1 MKKITLL
8 ATVLVAFTMNAQV
21 TIWEESFEDY
31 EDFDIT
37 ILGAY
42 QWDLDESPTYGAQ
55 DFDFE
60 NEEYVGTAI
69 VFNSS
74 AMTDADPNDPQDR
87 TIWNARTGEKGL
99 YMIAATS
106 LLNDDYI
113 ITPRIDL
120 TSVNAAQFSFWAKSL
135 TEDYGLERFHVLL
148 STTSS
153 NYFDFTVELSDGELQ
168 APLEYTEYSY
178 DLSDYEGQM
187 VYLAIHY
194 VAQDSFVFQM
204 DDFLVQ
210 GNILSIEDFY
220 LNSNGVTCMC
230 PDASVGDTGV
240 VNGITYTKRTK
251 EQITPS
257 NASSTCTSGITDM
270 SDLFN
275 GIGFF
280 DGDIGSW
287 DVSSVTNMRQMFR
300 NADAFNQ
307 PIGNWDVSS
316 VTDMRAMFNLA
327 TSFNQDISSWNVG
340 NVTDMSYMFFG
351 TVYY

>member
-8 ATVLVAFTMNAQV
+8 AAVFVAFTMNSQV

-31 EDFDIT
+31 EDFDIE

-42 QWDLDESPTYGAQ
+42 QWDLDESLTYGALN
-55 DFDFE
+55 FDFE

-74 AMTDADPNDPQDR
+74 AMTDADPSDPQDR

-210 GNILSIEDFY
+210 GNILGIEDNLFNNFNHY
-220 LNSNGVTCMC
+220 ITNNNLVMSASSSLENIELYNLLGQEVFSKSLSNTNETINI
-230 PDASVGDTGV
+230 ASLDTG
-240 VNGITYTKRTK
+240 IYIAK
-251 EQITPS
+251 
-257 NASSTCTSGITDM
+257 
-270 SDLFN
+270 
-275 GIGFF
+275 
-280 DGDIGSW
+280 
-287 DVSSVTNMRQMFR
+287 VSIQGKSK
-300 NADAFNQ
+300 
-307 PIGNWDVSS
+307 
-316 VTDMRAMFNLA
+316 
-327 TSFNQDISSWNVG
+327 SFKIVKN
-340 NVTDMSYMFFG
+340 
-351 TVYY
+351 

>member
-8 ATVLVAFTMNAQV
+8 IAAFAAFTMNAQV

-31 EDFDIT
+31 QDFDIA

-55 DFDFE
+55 NFDFE

-74 AMTDADPNDPQDR
+74 AMTDADPSDPQDR

-210 GNILSIEDFY
+210 GNILSIEDNLFNNFNHY
-220 LNSNGVTCMC
+220 ITNNNLVMSSSTSLENIQLYNLLGQQVLTKKLSNTNETINI
-230 PDASVGDTGV
+230 ASLDTG
-240 VNGITYTKRTK
+240 IYIAK
-251 EQITPS
+251 
-257 NASSTCTSGITDM
+257 
-270 SDLFN
+270 
-275 GIGFF
+275 
-280 DGDIGSW
+280 
-287 DVSSVTNMRQMFR
+287 VSIQGKSK
-300 NADAFNQ
+300 
-307 PIGNWDVSS
+307 
-316 VTDMRAMFNLA
+316 
-327 TSFNQDISSWNVG
+327 SFKIVKN
-340 NVTDMSYMFFG
+340 
-351 TVYY
+351 

>member
-8 ATVLVAFTMNAQV
+8 AAVFVAFTMNAQV

-204 DDFLVQ
+204 DDFSVQ
-210 GNILSIEDFY
+210 GNILGIEDNLFNNFNHY
-220 LNSNGVTCMC
+220 ITNNNLVMSASSSLENIELYNLLGQEVFSKSLSNTNETINI
-230 PDASVGDTGV
+230 ASLDTG
-240 VNGITYTKRTK
+240 IYIAK
-251 EQITPS
+251 
-257 NASSTCTSGITDM
+257 
-270 SDLFN
+270 
-275 GIGFF
+275 
-280 DGDIGSW
+280 
-287 DVSSVTNMRQMFR
+287 VSIQGKSK
-300 NADAFNQ
+300 
-307 PIGNWDVSS
+307 
-316 VTDMRAMFNLA
+316 
-327 TSFNQDISSWNVG
+327 SFKIVKN
-340 NVTDMSYMFFG
+340 
-351 TVYY
+351 

>member
-8 ATVLVAFTMNAQV
+8 AAVFVAFTMNAQV

-31 EDFDIT
+31 EDFDIE

-42 QWDLDESPTYGAQ
+42 QWDLDESLTYGALN
-55 DFDFE
+55 FDFE

-74 AMTDADPNDPQDR
+74 VMTDADPNDPQDR

-135 TEDYGLERFHVLL
+135 TDAYGLERFHVLL

-210 GNILSIEDFY
+210 GNILGIEDNLFNNFNHY
-220 LNSNGVTCMC
+220 ITNNNLVMSASSSLENIQLYNLLGQEVFSKSLSNTNETINI
-230 PDASVGDTGV
+230 SSLDTG
-240 VNGITYTKRTK
+240 IYIAK
-251 EQITPS
+251 
-257 NASSTCTSGITDM
+257 
-270 SDLFN
+270 
-275 GIGFF
+275 
-280 DGDIGSW
+280 
-287 DVSSVTNMRQMFR
+287 VSIQGKSK
-300 NADAFNQ
+300 
-307 PIGNWDVSS
+307 
-316 VTDMRAMFNLA
+316 
-327 TSFNQDISSWNVG
+327 SFKIVKN
-340 NVTDMSYMFFG
+340 
-351 TVYY
+351 

>member
-8 ATVLVAFTMNAQV
+8 AAVFVAFTMNSQV
-21 TIWEESFEDY
+21 TIWEEGFEDY
-31 EDFDIT
+31 EDFDIE

-42 QWDLDESPTYGAQ
+42 QWDLDESLTYGALN
-55 DFDFE
+55 FDFE

-74 AMTDADPNDPQDR
+74 AMTDADPSDPQDR

-210 GNILSIEDFY
+210 GNILGIEDNLFNNFNHY
-220 LNSNGVTCMC
+220 ITNNNLVMSASSSLENIELYNLLGQEVFSKSLSNTNETINI
-230 PDASVGDTGV
+230 ASLDTG
-240 VNGITYTKRTK
+240 IYIAK
-251 EQITPS
+251 
-257 NASSTCTSGITDM
+257 
-270 SDLFN
+270 
-275 GIGFF
+275 
-280 DGDIGSW
+280 
-287 DVSSVTNMRQMFR
+287 VSIQGKSK
-300 NADAFNQ
+300 
-307 PIGNWDVSS
+307 
-316 VTDMRAMFNLA
+316 
-327 TSFNQDISSWNVG
+327 SFKIVKN
-340 NVTDMSYMFFG
+340 
-351 TVYY
+351 

>member
-8 ATVLVAFTMNAQV
+8 IAAFAAFTMNAQV

-31 EDFDIT
+31 QDFDIA

-55 DFDFE
+55 NFDFE

-74 AMTDADPNDPQDR
+74 VMTDADPNDPQDR

-135 TEDYGLERFHVLL
+135 TDAYGLERFHVLL

-210 GNILSIEDFY
+210 GNILGIEDNLFNNFNHY
-220 LNSNGVTCMC
+220 ITNNNLVMSASSSLENIQLYNLLGQEVFSKSLSNTNETINI
-230 PDASVGDTGV
+230 SSLDTG
-240 VNGITYTKRTK
+240 IYIAK
-251 EQITPS
+251 
-257 NASSTCTSGITDM
+257 
-270 SDLFN
+270 
-275 GIGFF
+275 
-280 DGDIGSW
+280 
-287 DVSSVTNMRQMFR
+287 VSIQGKSK
-300 NADAFNQ
+300 
-307 PIGNWDVSS
+307 
-316 VTDMRAMFNLA
+316 
-327 TSFNQDISSWNVG
+327 SFKIVKN
-340 NVTDMSYMFFG
+340 
-351 TVYY
+351 

>member
-1 MKKITLL
+1 
-8 ATVLVAFTMNAQV
+8 MNAQV

-55 DFDFE
+55 NFDFE

-204 DDFLVQ
+204 DDFSVQ
-210 GNILSIEDFY
+210 GNILGIEDNLFNNFNHY
-220 LNSNGVTCMC
+220 ITNNNLVMSASSSLENIQLYNLLGQEVISKKLSNTNETINIE
-230 PDASVGDTGV
+230 SLDTG
-240 VNGITYTKRTK
+240 IYIAK
-251 EQITPS
+251 
-257 NASSTCTSGITDM
+257 
-270 SDLFN
+270 
-275 GIGFF
+275 
-280 DGDIGSW
+280 
-287 DVSSVTNMRQMFR
+287 VSIQGKSK
-300 NADAFNQ
+300 
-307 PIGNWDVSS
+307 
-316 VTDMRAMFNLA
+316 
-327 TSFNQDISSWNVG
+327 SFKIVKN
-340 NVTDMSYMFFG
+340 
-351 TVYY
+351 

>member
-8 ATVLVAFTMNAQV
+8 AAVFVAFTMNAQV

-74 AMTDADPNDPQDR
+74 AMIDADPNDPQDR

-204 DDFLVQ
+204 DDFSVQ
-210 GNILSIEDFY
+210 GNILGIEDNLFNNFNHY
-220 LNSNGVTCMC
+220 ITNNNLVMSASSSLENIQLYNLLGQEVFSKSLSNTNETINIE
-230 PDASVGDTGV
+230 SLDTG
-240 VNGITYTKRTK
+240 IYIAK
-251 EQITPS
+251 
-257 NASSTCTSGITDM
+257 
-270 SDLFN
+270 
-275 GIGFF
+275 
-280 DGDIGSW
+280 
-287 DVSSVTNMRQMFR
+287 VSIQGKSK
-300 NADAFNQ
+300 
-307 PIGNWDVSS
+307 
-316 VTDMRAMFNLA
+316 
-327 TSFNQDISSWNVG
+327 SFKIVKN
-340 NVTDMSYMFFG
+340 
-351 TVYY
+351 

>member
-8 ATVLVAFTMNAQV
+8 AAVFVAFTVNAQV

-31 EDFDIT
+31 EDFDIE

-42 QWDLDESPTYGAQ
+42 QWDLDESLTYGALN
-55 DFDFE
+55 FDFE

-74 AMTDADPNDPQDR
+74 VMTDADPNDPQDR

-135 TEDYGLERFHVLL
+135 TDAYGLERFHVLL

-210 GNILSIEDFY
+210 GNILSIEDNLFNNFNHY
-220 LNSNGVTCMC
+220 ITNNNLVMSASSSLENIQLYNLLGQEVFSKRLSNTNETINI
-230 PDASVGDTGV
+230 ASLDTG
-240 VNGITYTKRTK
+240 IYIAK
-251 EQITPS
+251 
-257 NASSTCTSGITDM
+257 
-270 SDLFN
+270 
-275 GIGFF
+275 
-280 DGDIGSW
+280 
-287 DVSSVTNMRQMFR
+287 VSIQGKSK
-300 NADAFNQ
+300 
-307 PIGNWDVSS
+307 
-316 VTDMRAMFNLA
+316 
-327 TSFNQDISSWNVG
+327 SFKIVKN
-340 NVTDMSYMFFG
+340 
-351 TVYY
+351 

>member
-8 ATVLVAFTMNAQV
+8 IAAFAAFTMNAQV

-31 EDFDIT
+31 QDFDIA

-55 DFDFE
+55 NFDFE

-74 AMTDADPNDPQDR
+74 VMTDADPNDPQDR

-135 TEDYGLERFHVLL
+135 TDAYGLERFHVLL

-210 GNILSIEDFY
+210 GNILSIEDNLFNNFNHY
-220 LNSNGVTCMC
+220 ITNNNLVMSASSSLENIQLYNLLGQEVFSKSLSNTNETINI
-230 PDASVGDTGV
+230 ASLDTG
-240 VNGITYTKRTK
+240 IYIAK
-251 EQITPS
+251 
-257 NASSTCTSGITDM
+257 
-270 SDLFN
+270 
-275 GIGFF
+275 
-280 DGDIGSW
+280 
-287 DVSSVTNMRQMFR
+287 VSIQGKSK
-300 NADAFNQ
+300 
-307 PIGNWDVSS
+307 
-316 VTDMRAMFNLA
+316 
-327 TSFNQDISSWNVG
+327 SFKIVKN
-340 NVTDMSYMFFG
+340 
-351 TVYY
+351 

>member
-1 MKKITLL
+1 MKLIVYLKLKLYNMKKITLL
-8 ATVLVAFTMNAQV
+8 AAVFVAFTMNSQV

-31 EDFDIT
+31 EDFDIE

-42 QWDLDESPTYGAQ
+42 QWDLDESLTYGALN
-55 DFDFE
+55 FDFE

-74 AMTDADPNDPQDR
+74 AMTDADPSDPQDR

-210 GNILSIEDFY
+210 GNILGIEDNLFNNFNHY
-220 LNSNGVTCMC
+220 ITNNNLVMSASSSLENIELYNLLGQEVFSKSLSNTNETINI
-230 PDASVGDTGV
+230 SSLDTG
-240 VNGITYTKRTK
+240 IYIAK
-251 EQITPS
+251 
-257 NASSTCTSGITDM
+257 
-270 SDLFN
+270 
-275 GIGFF
+275 
-280 DGDIGSW
+280 
-287 DVSSVTNMRQMFR
+287 VSIQGKSK
-300 NADAFNQ
+300 
-307 PIGNWDVSS
+307 
-316 VTDMRAMFNLA
+316 
-327 TSFNQDISSWNVG
+327 SFKIVKN
-340 NVTDMSYMFFG
+340 
-351 TVYY
+351 

>member
-8 ATVLVAFTMNAQV
+8 AAVFVAFTMNAQV

-55 DFDFE
+55 NFDFE

-204 DDFLVQ
+204 DDFSVQ
-210 GNILSIEDFY
+210 GNILGIEDNLFNNFNHY
-220 LNSNGVTCMC
+220 ITNNNLVMSASSSLENIQLYNLLGQEVFSKSLSNTNETINI
-230 PDASVGDTGV
+230 ASLDTG
-240 VNGITYTKRTK
+240 IYIAK
-251 EQITPS
+251 
-257 NASSTCTSGITDM
+257 
-270 SDLFN
+270 
-275 GIGFF
+275 
-280 DGDIGSW
+280 
-287 DVSSVTNMRQMFR
+287 VSIQGKSK
-300 NADAFNQ
+300 
-307 PIGNWDVSS
+307 
-316 VTDMRAMFNLA
+316 
-327 TSFNQDISSWNVG
+327 SFKIVKN
-340 NVTDMSYMFFG
+340 
-351 TVYY
+351 

>member
-8 ATVLVAFTMNAQV
+8 AAVFVAFTMNAQV

-31 EDFDIT
+31 EDFDIE

-42 QWDLDESPTYGAQ
+42 QWDLDESLTYGALN
-55 DFDFE
+55 FDFE

-74 AMTDADPNDPQDR
+74 AMTDADPSDPQDR

-210 GNILSIEDFY
+210 GNILSIEDNLFNNFNHY
-220 LNSNGVTCMC
+220 ITNNNLVMSSSTSLENIQLYNLLGQQVLTKKLSNTNETINI
-230 PDASVGDTGV
+230 ASLDTGV
-240 VNGITYTKRTK
+240 YIAK
-251 EQITPS
+251 
-257 NASSTCTSGITDM
+257 
-270 SDLFN
+270 
-275 GIGFF
+275 
-280 DGDIGSW
+280 
-287 DVSSVTNMRQMFR
+287 VSIQGKSK
-300 NADAFNQ
+300 
-307 PIGNWDVSS
+307 
-316 VTDMRAMFNLA
+316 
-327 TSFNQDISSWNVG
+327 SFKIVKN
-340 NVTDMSYMFFG
+340 
-351 TVYY
+351 

>member
-8 ATVLVAFTMNAQV
+8 IAAFAAFTMNAQV

-31 EDFDIT
+31 QDFDIA

-55 DFDFE
+55 NFDFE

-74 AMTDADPNDPQDR
+74 VMTDADPNDPQDR

-135 TEDYGLERFHVLL
+135 TDAYGLERFHVLL

-210 GNILSIEDFY
+210 GNILSIED
-220 LNSNGVTCMC
+220 N
-230 PDASVGDTGV
+230 
-240 VNGITYTKRTK
+240 
-251 EQITPS
+251 
-257 NASSTCTSGITDM
+257 
-270 SDLFN
+270 LFN
-275 GIGFF
+275 NFNHYI
-280 DGDIGSW
+280 
-287 DVSSVTNMRQMFR
+287 TN
-300 NADAFNQ
+300 N
-307 PIGNWDVSS
+307 
-316 VTDMRAMFNLA
+316 NL
-327 TSFNQDISSWNVG
+327 V
-340 NVTDMSYMFFG
+340 MSASHFSRKH
-351 TVYY
+351 TVI

>member
-8 ATVLVAFTMNAQV
+8 IAAFAAFTMNAQV

-31 EDFDIT
+31 QDFDIA

-55 DFDFE
+55 NFDFE

-74 AMTDADPNDPQDR
+74 VMTDADPNDPQDR

-135 TEDYGLERFHVLL
+135 TDAYGLERFHVLL

-210 GNILSIEDFY
+210 GNILSIEDNLFNNFNHY
-220 LNSNGVTCMC
+220 ITNNNLVMSSSTSLENIQLYNLLGQQVLTKKLSNTNETINI
-230 PDASVGDTGV
+230 ASLDTGV
-240 VNGITYTKRTK
+240 YIAK
-251 EQITPS
+251 
-257 NASSTCTSGITDM
+257 
-270 SDLFN
+270 
-275 GIGFF
+275 
-280 DGDIGSW
+280 
-287 DVSSVTNMRQMFR
+287 VSIQGKSK
-300 NADAFNQ
+300 
-307 PIGNWDVSS
+307 
-316 VTDMRAMFNLA
+316 
-327 TSFNQDISSWNVG
+327 SFKIVKN
-340 NVTDMSYMFFG
+340 
-351 TVYY
+351 

>member
-8 ATVLVAFTMNAQV
+8 IAAFAAFTMNAQV

-31 EDFDIT
+31 QDFDIA

-55 DFDFE
+55 NFDFE
-60 NEEYVGTAI
+60 NEAYVGTAI

-74 AMTDADPNDPQDR
+74 VMTDADPNDPQDR

-135 TEDYGLERFHVLL
+135 TDAYGLERFHVLL

-210 GNILSIEDFY
+210 GNILSIEDNLFNNFNHY
-220 LNSNGVTCMC
+220 ITNNNLVMSASSSLENIQLYNLLGQEVFSKSLSNTNETINI
-230 PDASVGDTGV
+230 ASLDTG
-240 VNGITYTKRTK
+240 TYIAKVSI
-251 EQITPS
+251 QG
-257 NASSTCTSGITDM
+257 TSK
-270 SDLFN
+270 
-275 GIGFF
+275 
-280 DGDIGSW
+280 
-287 DVSSVTNMRQMFR
+287 
-300 NADAFNQ
+300 
-307 PIGNWDVSS
+307 
-316 VTDMRAMFNLA
+316 
-327 TSFNQDISSWNVG
+327 SFKIVKN
-340 NVTDMSYMFFG
+340 
-351 TVYY
+351 

>member
-8 ATVLVAFTMNAQV
+8 IAAFAAFTMNAQV

-31 EDFDIT
+31 QDFDIA

-55 DFDFE
+55 NFDFE

-74 AMTDADPNDPQDR
+74 VMTDADPNDPQDR

-210 GNILSIEDFY
+210 GNILGIEDNLFNNFNHY
-220 LNSNGVTCMC
+220 ITNNNLVMSASSSLENIQLYNLLGQEVFSKSLSNTNETINI
-230 PDASVGDTGV
+230 SSLDTG
-240 VNGITYTKRTK
+240 IYIAK
-251 EQITPS
+251 
-257 NASSTCTSGITDM
+257 
-270 SDLFN
+270 
-275 GIGFF
+275 
-280 DGDIGSW
+280 
-287 DVSSVTNMRQMFR
+287 VSIQGKSK
-300 NADAFNQ
+300 
-307 PIGNWDVSS
+307 
-316 VTDMRAMFNLA
+316 
-327 TSFNQDISSWNVG
+327 SFKIVKN
-340 NVTDMSYMFFG
+340 
-351 TVYY
+351 

>member
-8 ATVLVAFTMNAQV
+8 IAAFAAFTMNAQV

-31 EDFDIT
+31 QDFDIA

-55 DFDFE
+55 NFDFE

-74 AMTDADPNDPQDR
+74 VMTDADPNDPQDR

-135 TEDYGLERFHVLL
+135 TDAYGLERFHVLL

-153 NYFDFTVELSDGELQ
+153 NYFDFTVELSDGEIL

-210 GNILSIEDFY
+210 GNILSIEDNLFNNFNHY
-220 LNSNGVTCMC
+220 ITNNNLVMSASSSLENIQLYNLLGQEVFSKSLSNTNETINI
-230 PDASVGDTGV
+230 ASLDTG
-240 VNGITYTKRTK
+240 TYIAKVSI
-251 EQITPS
+251 QG
-257 NASSTCTSGITDM
+257 TSK
-270 SDLFN
+270 
-275 GIGFF
+275 
-280 DGDIGSW
+280 
-287 DVSSVTNMRQMFR
+287 
-300 NADAFNQ
+300 
-307 PIGNWDVSS
+307 
-316 VTDMRAMFNLA
+316 
-327 TSFNQDISSWNVG
+327 SFKIVKN
-340 NVTDMSYMFFG
+340 
-351 TVYY
+351 

>member
-8 ATVLVAFTMNAQV
+8 AAVFVAFTMNAQV

-31 EDFDIT
+31 EDFDIE

-42 QWDLDESPTYGAQ
+42 QWDLDESLTYGALN
-55 DFDFE
+55 FDFE

-74 AMTDADPNDPQDR
+74 AMTDADPSDPQDR

-135 TEDYGLERFHVLL
+135 TDAYGLERFHVLL

-210 GNILSIEDFY
+210 GNILGIEDNLFNNFNHY
-220 LNSNGVTCMC
+220 ITNNNLVMSASSSLENIQLYNLLGQEVFSKSLSNTNETINI
-230 PDASVGDTGV
+230 SSLDTG
-240 VNGITYTKRTK
+240 IYIAK
-251 EQITPS
+251 
-257 NASSTCTSGITDM
+257 
-270 SDLFN
+270 
-275 GIGFF
+275 
-280 DGDIGSW
+280 
-287 DVSSVTNMRQMFR
+287 VSIQGKSK
-300 NADAFNQ
+300 
-307 PIGNWDVSS
+307 
-316 VTDMRAMFNLA
+316 
-327 TSFNQDISSWNVG
+327 SFKIVKN
-340 NVTDMSYMFFG
+340 
-351 TVYY
+351 

>member
-8 ATVLVAFTMNAQV
+8 AAVFVAFTMNSQV
-21 TIWEESFEDY
+21 TIWEEGFEDY
-31 EDFDIT
+31 ENFDIE

-42 QWDLDESPTYGAQ
+42 QWDLDESLTYGALN
-55 DFDFE
+55 FDFE

-74 AMTDADPNDPQDR
+74 AMTDADPSDPQDR

-178 DLSDYEGQM
+178 DLSEYEGQM

-210 GNILSIEDFY
+210 GNILGIEDNLFNNFNHY
-220 LNSNGVTCMC
+220 ITNNNLVMSASSSLENIELYNLLGQEVFSKSLSNTNETINI
-230 PDASVGDTGV
+230 ASLDTG
-240 VNGITYTKRTK
+240 IYIAK
-251 EQITPS
+251 
-257 NASSTCTSGITDM
+257 
-270 SDLFN
+270 
-275 GIGFF
+275 
-280 DGDIGSW
+280 
-287 DVSSVTNMRQMFR
+287 VSIQGKSK
-300 NADAFNQ
+300 
-307 PIGNWDVSS
+307 
-316 VTDMRAMFNLA
+316 
-327 TSFNQDISSWNVG
+327 SFKIVKN
-340 NVTDMSYMFFG
+340 
-351 TVYY
+351 

>member
-8 ATVLVAFTMNAQV
+8 IAAFAAFTMNAQV

-31 EDFDIT
+31 EDFDIE

-55 DFDFE
+55 NFDFE

-74 AMTDADPNDPQDR
+74 AMTDADPSDPQDR

-210 GNILSIEDFY
+210 GNILSIEDNLFNNFNHY
-220 LNSNGVTCMC
+220 ITNNNLVMSASSSLENIQLYNLLGQEVFSKSLSNTNETINI
-230 PDASVGDTGV
+230 ASLDTG
-240 VNGITYTKRTK
+240 TYIAKVSI
-251 EQITPS
+251 QG
-257 NASSTCTSGITDM
+257 TSK
-270 SDLFN
+270 
-275 GIGFF
+275 
-280 DGDIGSW
+280 
-287 DVSSVTNMRQMFR
+287 
-300 NADAFNQ
+300 
-307 PIGNWDVSS
+307 
-316 VTDMRAMFNLA
+316 
-327 TSFNQDISSWNVG
+327 SFKIVKN
-340 NVTDMSYMFFG
+340 
-351 TVYY
+351 

>member
-8 ATVLVAFTMNAQV
+8 AAVFVAFTMNSQV

-31 EDFDIT
+31 EDFDIE

-42 QWDLDESPTYGAQ
+42 QWDLDESLTYGALN
-55 DFDFE
+55 FDFE

-74 AMTDADPNDPQDR
+74 AMTDADPSDPQDR

-210 GNILSIEDFY
+210 GNILGIEDNLFNNFNHY
-220 LNSNGVTCMC
+220 ITNNNLVMSASSSLENIELYNLLGQEVFSKSLSNTNETINI
-230 PDASVGDTGV
+230 SSLDTG
-240 VNGITYTKRTK
+240 IYIAK
-251 EQITPS
+251 
-257 NASSTCTSGITDM
+257 
-270 SDLFN
+270 
-275 GIGFF
+275 
-280 DGDIGSW
+280 
-287 DVSSVTNMRQMFR
+287 VSIQEKSK
-300 NADAFNQ
+300 
-307 PIGNWDVSS
+307 
-316 VTDMRAMFNLA
+316 
-327 TSFNQDISSWNVG
+327 SFKIVKN
-340 NVTDMSYMFFG
+340 
-351 TVYY
+351 

>member
-8 ATVLVAFTMNAQV
+8 AAVFVAFTMNSQV

-31 EDFDIT
+31 EDFDIE

-42 QWDLDESPTYGAQ
+42 QWDLDESLTYGALN
-55 DFDFE
+55 FDGE

-69 VFNSS
+69 VYNSS
-74 AMTDADPNDPQDR
+74 ARTDADPSDPQDR

-135 TEDYGLERFHVLL
+135 TEEYGLERFHVLL

-178 DLSDYEGQM
+178 DLSEYEGQM

-210 GNILSIEDFY
+210 GNILGIEDNLFNNFNHY
-220 LNSNGVTCMC
+220 ITNNNLVMSASSSLENIELYNLLGQEVFSKSLSNTNETINI
-230 PDASVGDTGV
+230 ASLDTG
-240 VNGITYTKRTK
+240 IYIAK
-251 EQITPS
+251 
-257 NASSTCTSGITDM
+257 
-270 SDLFN
+270 
-275 GIGFF
+275 
-280 DGDIGSW
+280 
-287 DVSSVTNMRQMFR
+287 VSIQGKSK
-300 NADAFNQ
+300 
-307 PIGNWDVSS
+307 
-316 VTDMRAMFNLA
+316 
-327 TSFNQDISSWNVG
+327 SFKIVKN
-340 NVTDMSYMFFG
+340 
-351 TVYY
+351 

>member
-8 ATVLVAFTMNAQV
+8 AAVFVAFTMNSPF
-21 TIWEESFEDY
+21 TLREEGLEDY
-31 EDFDIT
+31 ENFDIE

-42 QWDLDESPTYGAQ
+42 QWDLDESLTYGALN
-55 DFDFE
+55 FDFE

-74 AMTDADPNDPQDR
+74 AMTDADPSDPQDR

-178 DLSDYEGQM
+178 DLSEYEGQM

-210 GNILSIEDFY
+210 GNILGIEDNLFNNFNHY
-220 LNSNGVTCMC
+220 ITNNNLVMSASSSLENIELYNLLGQEVFSKSLSNTNETINI
-230 PDASVGDTGV
+230 ASLDTG
-240 VNGITYTKRTK
+240 IYIAK
-251 EQITPS
+251 
-257 NASSTCTSGITDM
+257 
-270 SDLFN
+270 
-275 GIGFF
+275 
-280 DGDIGSW
+280 
-287 DVSSVTNMRQMFR
+287 VSIQGKSK
-300 NADAFNQ
+300 
-307 PIGNWDVSS
+307 
-316 VTDMRAMFNLA
+316 
-327 TSFNQDISSWNVG
+327 SFKIVKN
-340 NVTDMSYMFFG
+340 
-351 TVYY
+351 

>member
-8 ATVLVAFTMNAQV
+8 AAVFVAFTMNAQV

-31 EDFDIT
+31 EDFDIE

-42 QWDLDESPTYGAQ
+42 QWDLDESLTYGALN
-55 DFDFE
+55 FDFE

-74 AMTDADPNDPQDR
+74 VMTDADPNDPQDR

-210 GNILSIEDFY
+210 GNILSIEDNLFNNFNHY
-220 LNSNGVTCMC
+220 ITNNNLVMSASSSLENIQLYNLLGQEVFSKSLSNTNETINI
-230 PDASVGDTGV
+230 ASLDTG
-240 VNGITYTKRTK
+240 TYIAKVSI
-251 EQITPS
+251 QG
-257 NASSTCTSGITDM
+257 TSK
-270 SDLFN
+270 
-275 GIGFF
+275 
-280 DGDIGSW
+280 
-287 DVSSVTNMRQMFR
+287 
-300 NADAFNQ
+300 
-307 PIGNWDVSS
+307 
-316 VTDMRAMFNLA
+316 
-327 TSFNQDISSWNVG
+327 SFKIVKN
-340 NVTDMSYMFFG
+340 
-351 TVYY
+351 

>member
-8 ATVLVAFTMNAQV
+8 IAAFAAFTMNAQV

-31 EDFDIT
+31 QDFDIA

-55 DFDFE
+55 NFDFE

-74 AMTDADPNDPQDR
+74 VMTDADPNDPQDR

-135 TEDYGLERFHVLL
+135 TDAYGLERFHVLL

-210 GNILSIEDFY
+210 GNILSIEDNLFNNFNHY
-220 LNSNGVTCMC
+220 ITNNNLVMSASSSLENIQLYNLLGQEVFSKSLSNTNETINI
-230 PDASVGDTGV
+230 ASLDTG
-240 VNGITYTKRTK
+240 TYIAKVSI
-251 EQITPS
+251 QG
-257 NASSTCTSGITDM
+257 TSK
-270 SDLFN
+270 
-275 GIGFF
+275 
-280 DGDIGSW
+280 
-287 DVSSVTNMRQMFR
+287 
-300 NADAFNQ
+300 
-307 PIGNWDVSS
+307 
-316 VTDMRAMFNLA
+316 
-327 TSFNQDISSWNVG
+327 SFKIVKN
-340 NVTDMSYMFFG
+340 
-351 TVYY
+351 